1 MIHSLLIIE
10 MVAKP
15 CHTMTGKDAEHV
27 TLVVVKFRR
36 RVATETQEFVAK
48 ESLHTR
54 ERQMREFRAAIEQR
68 VDALEKVC

>member
-1 MIHSLLIIE
+1 LLIIE

-15 CHTMTGKDAEHV
+15 CHTMTRENAEHV
-27 TLVVVKFRR
+27 TLVVIKFRR
-36 RVATETQEFVAK
+36 RVATETQEFIAK

-68 VDALEKVC
+68 VDALGKVC